1 MIKMMNASKENL
13 SNGKMMVIVLLDG
26 PYISQYADIGY
37 NMAKI
42 ALELGYNVKIFL
54 YMDGVHLPRKN
65 QDPHVLP
72 NISRNFEELIKNG
85 CEIKACIRC
94 AAARGY
100 LDESHYLK
108 GVEITSVYDLAEW
121 MDENS
126 KVVMLG
132 S

>member
-1 MIKMMNASKENL
+1 MMTT
-13 SNGKMMVIVLLDG
+13 SNEYSSNRKVLVIVLVDG

-37 NMAKI
+37 NMAQT
-42 ALELGYNVKIFL
+42 ALKLGYGVKIFL
-54 YMDGVHLPRKN
+54 YMDGVHILRKD
-65 QDPHVLP
+65 QDPRVLP
-72 NISRNFEELIKNG
+72 NISQNFEELIENG

-94 AAARGY
+94 ADARGY
-100 LDESHYLK
+100 VDKSHYLG

>member
-1 MIKMMNASKENL
+1 MRMMSKPHEDL
-13 SNGKMMVIVLLDG
+13 SNKKFLVIVLVDG

-37 NMAKI
+37 NMAQT
-42 ALELGYNVKIFL
+42 ALGLGYGVKIFL
-54 YMDGVHLPRKN
+54 YMDGVHIFRKDQNPR
-65 QDPHVLP
+65 VLP
-72 NISRNFEELIKNG
+72 NISQNFEELIENG

-94 AAARGY
+94 ADARGY
-100 LDESHYLK
+100 LDKSHYLD

>member
-1 MIKMMNASKENL
+1 MKMMTT
-13 SNGKMMVIVLLDG
+13 SNEYSSNRKVLVIVLVDG

-37 NMAKI
+37 NMAQT
-42 ALELGYNVKIFL
+42 ALKLGYGVKIFL
-54 YMDGVHLPRKN
+54 YMDGVHILRKD
-65 QDPHVLP
+65 QDPRVLP
-72 NISRNFEELIKNG
+72 NISQNFEELIENG

-94 AAARGY
+94 ADARGY
-100 LDESHYLK
+100 VDKSHYLE

>member
-1 MIKMMNASKENL
+1 MI
-13 SNGKMMVIVLLDG
+13 
-26 PYISQYADIGY
+26 
-37 NMAKI
+37 
-42 ALELGYNVKIFL
+42 
-54 YMDGVHLPRKN
+54 
-65 QDPHVLP
+65 
-72 NISRNFEELIKNG
+72 FEELVEKR

-100 LDESHYLK
+100 VNKSHYLD

-126 KVVMLG
+126 KVIMLG

>member
-1 MIKMMNASKENL
+1 MRIKDTNNRKS
-13 SNGKMMVIVLLDG
+13 SQGKVMVIVLSDG

-37 NMAKI
+37 NMAQR
-42 ALELGYNVKIFL
+42 ALDLGYGVKIFL
-54 YMDGVHLPRKN
+54 YMDGVHIPQKDQNPRT
-65 QDPHVLP
+65 LP
-72 NISRNFEELIKNG
+72 NISQSFEELIEKG

-100 LDESHYLK
+100 LDESQFLE